1 MGNLSAGVFCKSC
14 RGIGMKYINV
24 ITGNI
29 IDIDSEIRGENWELV
44 RASDSLEEKV
54 GEIDS
59 LSEESAANV
68 ASSKAK
74 TAKKK

>member
-1 MGNLSAGVFCKSC
+1 
-14 RGIGMKYINV
+14 MKYINV

-44 RASDSLEEKV
+44 RVSDSLEEKV

>member
-1 MGNLSAGVFCKSC
+1 
-14 RGIGMKYINV
+14 MKYINV
-24 ITGNI
+24 ITGNT

-44 RASDSLEEKV
+44 RASDSLEEKA

-59 LSEESAANV
+59 LSEESAAKV

>member
-1 MGNLSAGVFCKSC
+1 
-14 RGIGMKYINV
+14 MKYINV
-24 ITGNI
+24 ITGNT

-44 RASDSLEEKV
+44 RASDSLEEKA

-59 LSEESAANV
+59 LSEEYAAKV

-74 TAKKK
+74 TVKKK

>member
-1 MGNLSAGVFCKSC
+1 
-14 RGIGMKYINV
+14 MKYINV
-24 ITGNI
+24 ITGNT

-44 RASDSLEEKV
+44 RASDSLEEKA

-74 TAKKK
+74 TVKKK

>member
-1 MGNLSAGVFCKSC
+1 
-14 RGIGMKYINV
+14 MKYINV
-24 ITGNI
+24 ITGNT

-44 RASDSLEEKV
+44 RASDSLEEKA

-74 TAKKK
+74 TAKKKQVLR

>member
-1 MGNLSAGVFCKSC
+1 
-14 RGIGMKYINV
+14 MKYINV
-24 ITGNI
+24 ITGNT

-44 RASDSLEEKV
+44 RASDSLEEKA
-54 GEIDS
+54 GERDS

>member
-1 MGNLSAGVFCKSC
+1 
-14 RGIGMKYINV
+14 V
-24 ITGNI
+24 ITGNT

-44 RASDSLEEKV
+44 RASDSLEEKA

-68 ASSKAK
+68 ASSKVK

>member
-1 MGNLSAGVFCKSC
+1 
-14 RGIGMKYINV
+14 MKYINV
-24 ITGNI
+24 ITGNT

-44 RASDSLEEKV
+44 RASDSLEEKA

-59 LSEESAANV
+59 LFEESAANV

>member
-1 MGNLSAGVFCKSC
+1 
-14 RGIGMKYINV
+14 MKYINV

>member
-1 MGNLSAGVFCKSC
+1 
-14 RGIGMKYINV
+14 MKYINV
-24 ITGNI
+24 ITGNT

-44 RASDSLEEKV
+44 RASDSLEEKA

>member
-1 MGNLSAGVFCKSC
+1 
-14 RGIGMKYINV
+14 MKYINV
-24 ITGNI
+24 ITGNT

-44 RASDSLEEKV
+44 RASDSLEEKA

-74 TAKKK
+74 TATKK

>member
-1 MGNLSAGVFCKSC
+1 
-14 RGIGMKYINV
+14 MKYINV
-24 ITGNI
+24 ITGNT

-44 RASDSLEEKV
+44 RASDSLEEKA

-68 ASSKAK
+68 VSSKAK

>member
-1 MGNLSAGVFCKSC
+1 
-14 RGIGMKYINV
+14 MKYINV
-24 ITGNI
+24 ITGNT

-44 RASDSLEEKV
+44 RASDSVEEKAV
-54 GEIDS
+54 EIDS

>member
-1 MGNLSAGVFCKSC
+1 MGNLSAGVLCKSC
-14 RGIGMKYINV
+14 RRIGMKYINV

-54 GEIDS
+54 GDIDS

-68 ASSKAK
+68 ASSKTK

>member
-1 MGNLSAGVFCKSC
+1 
-14 RGIGMKYINV
+14 MKYINV
-24 ITGNI
+24 ITGNT

-54 GEIDS
+54 GEIDY

>member
-1 MGNLSAGVFCKSC
+1 
-14 RGIGMKYINV
+14 MKYINV
-24 ITGNI
+24 ITGNT

-44 RASDSLEEKV
+44 RASDSLEEKA

-68 ASSKAK
+68 ASSKVK

>member
-1 MGNLSAGVFCKSC
+1 MGNLSAVVLCKSC

-24 ITGNI
+24 ITGNT

-44 RASDSLEEKV
+44 RASDSLEEKA
-54 GEIDS
+54 GEIDP
-59 LSEESAANV
+59 LSEESAAKV

-74 TAKKK
+74 IVKKK